1 MKKYLVLLISI
12 TTLLS
17 FSQHEIKIKVELD
30 TILNILEIDQQILL
44 GELKNKKDSIYLLD
58 WNNSFNSKNTHLA
71 KSFSEEYKKKFHLAK
86 NKERGFTKIE
96 SIKDAYDNDLIYYL
110 SLIHI

>member
-1 MKKYLVLLISI
+1 LKKYLVLLISI

-58 WNNSFNSKNTHLA
+58 WNNSFNSKKHP
-71 KSFSEEYKKKFHLAK
+71 FSQKF
-86 NKERGFTKIE
+86 F
-96 SIKDAYDNDLIYYL
+96 
-110 SLIHI
+110 